1 MTQKDQPVAP
11 IWQKL
16 QQISSRLHDT
26 SITDLFAADSQ
37 RIEKMRLQTAGGLQ
51 LDYSKNRIDQQA
63 LQTLAG
69 LFQSCGVYTKLES
82 QLAGAAVNNTERRPA
97 LHTAMRASLNQ
108 QSSPEQS
115 WINTQYR
122 RTAEFAQSLYL
133 GQRRGGS
140 GAIISDVVNLGIG
153 GSDLGPRMATAALC
167 GYADS
172 KVRVHFVSS
181 LDSTELALTLQT
193 LNPET
198 TFFLVS
204 SKSFSTEETL
214 FNAREAMAWF
224 TSSRSQD
231 ELQAHFAAMT
241 GKADKA
247 EALGIAADC
256 IFPVP
261 DWVGGRYSLWSA
273 SGLALMIAI
282 GQQQFEQFLHGGWL
296 MDQNARDSD
305 FYNNMPAILAA
316 LEIWH
321 CNILNYSSLAVI
333 PYSYQLRLL
342 PAYLQQ
348 LVMESNG
355 KSVTRQGEPSPRAT
369 SPVLWGTAGTEG
381 QHSYHQLLHQ
391 GTGIIPAD
399 FILCLEIEGATAES
413 ETRLA
418 SHCLAQSKAMMEG
431 KSQQAA
437 KRELLEQG
445 MPEAE
450 AERLAPHKAMP
461 GNRPSNTI
469 VVEQLNP
476 QSLGALIALYEHKT
490 FFTSAIWD
498 INPFD
503 QWGVELGKQ
512 LSQAIYPALEGSCA
526 DVFDPSTN
534 ALIELFRSRH
544 P

>member
-133 GQRRGGS
+133 GQRCGGS

-181 LDSTELALTLQT
+181 LDSTELALTLRT

-204 SKSFSTEETL
+204 SKSFSTE
-214 FNAREAMAWF
+214 
-224 TSSRSQD
+224 
-231 ELQAHFAAMT
+231 
-241 GKADKA
+241 
-247 EALGIAADC
+247 
-256 IFPVP
+256 
-261 DWVGGRYSLWSA
+261 
-273 SGLALMIAI
+273 
-282 GQQQFEQFLHGGWL
+282 
-296 MDQNARDSD
+296 
-305 FYNNMPAILAA
+305 
-316 LEIWH
+316 
-321 CNILNYSSLAVI
+321 
-333 PYSYQLRLL
+333 
-342 PAYLQQ
+342 
-348 LVMESNG
+348 
-355 KSVTRQGEPSPRAT
+355 
-369 SPVLWGTAGTEG
+369 
-381 QHSYHQLLHQ
+381 
-391 GTGIIPAD
+391 
-399 FILCLEIEGATAES
+399 
-413 ETRLA
+413 
-418 SHCLAQSKAMMEG
+418 
-431 KSQQAA
+431 
-437 KRELLEQG
+437 
-445 MPEAE
+445 
-450 AERLAPHKAMP
+450 
-461 GNRPSNTI
+461 
-469 VVEQLNP
+469 
-476 QSLGALIALYEHKT
+476 
-490 FFTSAIWD
+490 
-498 INPFD
+498 
-503 QWGVELGKQ
+503 
-512 LSQAIYPALEGSCA
+512 
-526 DVFDPSTN
+526 
-534 ALIELFRSRH
+534 
-544 P
+544 